1 MGKSDSK
8 NSEPEEKVNIASFVR
23 KTKELLL
30 NQEVL
35 KEVETA
41 TPGDQVSYCS
51 FIIFLFIRF
60 FVNKE

>member
-60 FVNKE
+60 FVSKE